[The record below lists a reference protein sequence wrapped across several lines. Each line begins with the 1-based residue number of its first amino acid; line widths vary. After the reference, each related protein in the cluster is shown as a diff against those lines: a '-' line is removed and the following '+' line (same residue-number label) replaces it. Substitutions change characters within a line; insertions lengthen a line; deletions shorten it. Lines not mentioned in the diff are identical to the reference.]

1 MRKNMTRNDEIEKSL
16 EEWKKEIEELR
27 KDTKRPRKIEEE
39 VRKQL
44 FPLFFDFYPSSA
56 KYKMF
61 WKFNP
66 VFLEKSVKAKEF
78 MVRQLKLV
86 DIFNKKCLKSKL
98 EGELEYRT
106 FLSAMTYL
114 LEVELIGNAYIDET
128 LLLLIAGGIDLHLE
142 PDNKHWVQLRKA

>member
-61 WKFNP
+61 WKFNQ
-66 VFLEKSVKAKEF
+66 VFWEK
-78 MVRQLKLV
+78 R
-86 DIFNKKCLKSKL
+86 
-98 EGELEYRT
+98 
-106 FLSAMTYL
+106 
-114 LEVELIGNAYIDET
+114 
-128 LLLLIAGGIDLHLE
+128 
-142 PDNKHWVQLRKA
+142 